1 MLVQLALIV
10 VLIAGNIGAMAA
22 CLLWAAWSCGA
33 SVGEKNQL
41 TFEASMVLTTG

>member
-1 MLVQLALIV
+1 MCVLVPAVPGFL
-10 VLIAGNIGAMAA
+10 AGNIGAMAA